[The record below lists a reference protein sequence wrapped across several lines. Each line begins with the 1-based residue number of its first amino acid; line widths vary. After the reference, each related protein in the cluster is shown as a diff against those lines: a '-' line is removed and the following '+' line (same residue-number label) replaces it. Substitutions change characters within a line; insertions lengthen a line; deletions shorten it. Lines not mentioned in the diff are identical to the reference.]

1 MASPLAPYGGPIDA
15 GWRVRAETMQS
26 ADLPDGRVA
35 ISCPAPFGV
44 GGLGRILQ
52 ELTAAIERRGQQ
64 ALCICEGDSAPDDK
78 CRAPRLRALER
89 AMVAL
94 MRPLHDWRMWAVSV
108 GFDSAAAR
116 LLPPAEHLISFN
128 GTSLAQ
134 FRAARK
140 ARWKSLSLLSANS
153 HMRRVL
159 RQHARAHRDYPVER
173 PWPTRLLARNLRE
186 YAKAERVYVPSRY
199 VWESFV
205 EEGFPDQR
213 LSFFPL
219 TPHPRFTG
227 PGVQPAGTTFDIVYV
242 GGLTVHKG
250 TPLLVDAIRR
260 LPFADLRLVLVGGWK
275 TRGMRRFLEAASA
288 ADPRIAVQPGDPL
301 PHLRAA
307 RLCVHPAY
315 EDGFAYAP
323 AEALACGVPVIVSED
338 TGMKELIDSERSG
351 LILPTGEVQPLAEAM
366 MAAYRGEILSG

>member
-1 MASPLAPYGGPIDA
+1 
-15 GWRVRAETMQS
+15 
-26 ADLPDGRVA
+26 
-35 ISCPAPFGV
+35 
-44 GGLGRILQ
+44 
-52 ELTAAIERRGQQ
+52 
-64 ALCICEGDSAPDDK
+64 
-78 CRAPRLRALER
+78 
-89 AMVAL
+89 
-94 MRPLHDWRMWAVSV
+94 MWSVSV

-116 LLPPAEHLISFN
+116 LLPAAEHLISFN

-134 FRAARK
+134 FQAARK
-140 ARWKSLSLLSANS
+140 ARWSSLSLVSANS

-159 RQHARAHRDYPVER
+159 RQHARAHRAYPIER

-186 YAKAERVYVPSRY
+186 YAQADRVYVSSRY

-205 EEGFPDQR
+205 EEGFPERR
-213 LSFFPL
+213 LSLFPL

-227 PGVQPAGTTFDIVYV
+227 RGAHPASTTFDIVYV

-250 TPLLVDAIRR
+250 IPLLVDSIRR
-260 LPFADLRLVLVGGWK
+260 LPFADLRLVLAGGWK
-275 TRGMRRFLEAASA
+275 TRGMRRFLEASSA
-288 ADPRIAVQPGDPL
+288 ADPRVAVRPGDPL

-338 TGMKELIDSERSG
+338 TGMKELIRAERDG
-351 LILPTGEVQPLAEAM
+351 LVLPTGDLVALTETIEAC
-366 MAAYRGEILSG
+366 YRGELLA